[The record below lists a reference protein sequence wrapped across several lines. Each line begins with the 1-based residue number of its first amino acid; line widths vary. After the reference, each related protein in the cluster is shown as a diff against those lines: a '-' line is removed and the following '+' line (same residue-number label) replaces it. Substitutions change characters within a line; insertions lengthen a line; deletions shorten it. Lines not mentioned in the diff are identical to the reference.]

1 MKIPTAALTI
11 LLAALAAAHPAWGA
25 TPPAKPRWESVL
37 LNDQGL
43 FYIEP
48 GTIKDQGERKEVWS
62 LLDYKK
68 PQSTADGKPYLS
80 TQALILVNCKA
91 RMARIMHLTYYS
103 GAMLSGQVMERQGML
118 QDWHEIEKGTAI
130 QRIAR
135 RIC

>member
-1 MKIPTAALTI
+1 MKTPLRTLITL
-11 LLAALAAAHPAWGA
+11 LLAFGASHEAWSA

-48 GTIKDQGERKEVWS
+48 GTIKDTGERKEVWS

-68 PQSTADGKPYLS
+68 PQTTADGKPYLS
-80 TQALILVNCKA
+80 TQALIMVNCKA

-103 GAMLSGQVMERQGML
+103 GGMLSGQVIERQGML
-118 QDWHEIEKGTAI
+118 QDWHEIDKGSPI